1 MRHSIFLKFIA
12 VFLCA
17 ASLLGAAGCAL
28 GIFAMSQMGLYGST
42 LEEAYAEATGNTV
55 ERLAH
60 ELAVRNAS
68 RELGGADDYLIRDY
82 YGSHWMQSTFDWN
95 QVGYTILDPEGNVL
109 EQQELSGAYT
119 DLIPYSFDVEGAQ
132 YLNVLNTMTE
142 EEYNEIHYSP
152 VETVPVTEPE
162 PEPELTVYNMVP
174 ADGSKINAIHVDFA
188 DGYSSHYEGG
198 GYLGVLTYFTADQLK
213 FQAQSDYADTD
224 RLFEDIA
231 DRTPVGMLF
240 VDAQGQAVLEIR
252 HPDYLIEEFCRD
264 DANSYIVLR
273 PLEESAQLTESII
286 YDAIP
291 PEGQYVSTVSVTY
304 SDGWCESAGGT
315 PNIGFL
321 GYDAD
326 GFVAFTAN
334 SPGILDYRTQ
344 SVTYISFHDEQGN
357 LVYEASDPE
366 SVGGFSMEEDI
377 LIFRSRETTG
387 EDAPPQVSDE
397 GIYIYDDV
405 PPGGYA
411 VYRMELWLE
420 GASRGIVI
428 EATESYLGIA
438 DHDSS
443 GNVIFTAENW
453 QDFVFSKPANV
464 VYILMES
471 EDGRLLYEA
480 RQENIPTGS
489 GCSIGTFAYSEDG
502 ALVFSRGNAAEARV
516 TAEIEEPAADGQAEI
531 PADMEKVVLEEI
543 PVYFQPHENSQVADY
558 LEAGASVEI
567 LEIQVL
573 LGREWG
579 KVYNGWIL
587 LAGNTSAEE
596 VLSETTEAEEGTVP
610 VATEEEPADITE
622 PTMAEEASEA
632 AAQETLPPETQE
644 TLDAT
649 EPSTAAET
657 ELSTEPT
664 YDPDTVEETEAVPGI
679 PLSTDPYEIA
689 LAEDTLRVY
698 GYYDHARGENMIV
711 EYTYE
716 TVPAY
721 TVEIVMGPG
730 ALRNQYEWVLL
741 EQIYRI
747 RDYLVPVLIL
757 GLVLF
762 AVTAV
767 YLCCAAGRRPGVAEV
782 RANGL
787 NALPLDLYLCAAVGG
802 VTLCA
807 LAMVEGGGELMRQ
820 DMQTGML
827 FSVLMAFG
835 ACLLVV
841 GCCFAFAAQVKTP
854 GGYWWRNSLCGRS
867 VGIISWLWHKFL
879 KLCAWLWDKYD
890 EVLQPA
896 LVRLFKALWKLT
908 KFFCIQLK
916 DAFLWIWDKV
926 IRICRWSCENLIRGW
941 RWMTRILAR
950 FFSML
955 PLTWQFLLTGF
966 LLVFLLYI
974 MMRTYKVGY
983 ILLGFGIFF
992 GVILYAAS
1000 AFGILLENAK
1010 RMRKG
1015 DLDTKVDDKLL
1026 IGGFRDFAEELNG
1039 LADVAVVAAQ
1049 KQLKSERMKT
1059 ELITNVSHDIKTP
1072 LTSIIN
1078 YVDLL
1083 EKPHSPEEQ
1092 QAYLEVLSRQSQR
1105 LKKLIDDLMEMSKAS
1120 TGNMAVEI
1128 TRVNAAE
1135 AVNQALG
1142 EFADKLDKAQLIPVF
1157 RQPEQDIYMMA
1168 DGRLVWRVLSNLL
1181 SNAVKYA
1188 LPGTRVYIDL
1198 MELEGR
1204 VVLSLKNIS
1213 RDSLNIHA
1221 DELLERFVRG
1231 DAARN
1236 TEGSGLGLNIAQS
1249 LMELQKG
1256 KLELLVDG
1264 DLFKVTLIFPGT

>member
-1 MRHSIFLKFIA
+1 MRHSIFFKFIA

-17 ASLLGAAGCAL
+17 ASLLGAAGSAL
-28 GIFAMSQMGLYGST
+28 GIFAMSQTGLYGST

-55 ERLAH
+55 ESLAH

-82 YGSHWMQSTFDWN
+82 YGSHWMQSMFDWN

-119 DLIPYSFDVEGAQ
+119 DLIPYSFDVEGAR

-152 VETVPVTEPE
+152 AETVPVTEPE

-273 PLEESAQLTESII
+273 PLEESAQFPESII

-291 PEGQYVSTVSVTY
+291 PEGQYVSTVSITY

-326 GFVAFTAN
+326 GFVVFTAN

-366 SVGGFSMEEDI
+366 SVGGFSMEEDV

-387 EDAPPQVSDE
+387 EDVPPQVSDE

-405 PPGGYA
+405 PPSGYD
-411 VYRMELWLE
+411 VHYMELWLE
-420 GASRGIVI
+420 GASSGLVI
-428 EATESYLGIA
+428 ESDKGCLGTA
-438 DHDSS
+438 SHDRQ
-443 GNVIFTAENW
+443 GNVTFAARNW

-480 RQENIPTGS
+480 RQENVPTGN
-489 GCSIGTFAYSEDG
+489 GCSIGTFAYGDEG
-502 ALVFSRGNAAEARV
+502 TLIFSRGTEAEATMAAEVPASQTPPE
-516 TAEIEEPAADGQAEI
+516 TAEETVPETT
-531 PADMEKVVLEEI
+531 EEI
-543 PVYFQPHENSQVADY
+543 LN
-558 LEAGASVEI
+558 EA
-567 LEIQVL
+567 
-573 LGREWG
+573 
-579 KVYNGWIL
+579 
-587 LAGNTSAEE
+587 
-596 VLSETTEAEEGTVP
+596 TEAEEGTVP

-632 AAQETLPPETQE
+632 AAQETLPPETLE

-649 EPSTAAET
+649 EPSMAAET

-698 GYYDHARGENMIV
+698 GYYDHTRGENMIV

-716 TVPAY
+716 TMPAY

-730 ALRNQYEWVLL
+730 ALKNQYEWVLL

-747 RDYLVPVLIL
+747 RDYLVPVLVL

-802 VTLCA
+802 AMLCA
-807 LAMVEGGGELMRQ
+807 LAVVEGGGELMRQ
-820 DMQTGML
+820 DLQTGML

-835 ACLLVV
+835 ACLLAV
-841 GCCFAFAAQVKTP
+841 GFCFAFAAQVKTP

-867 VGIISWLWHKFL
+867 VRIIIWLWHKFL

-890 EVLQPA
+890 EVLEPA

-916 DAFLWIWDKV
+916 AAFLWIWDKV

-966 LLVFLLYI
+966 VLVFWLYV

-1015 DLDTKVDDKLL
+1015 DLDTKVDDRLL

-1078 YVDLL
+1078 YVDLM